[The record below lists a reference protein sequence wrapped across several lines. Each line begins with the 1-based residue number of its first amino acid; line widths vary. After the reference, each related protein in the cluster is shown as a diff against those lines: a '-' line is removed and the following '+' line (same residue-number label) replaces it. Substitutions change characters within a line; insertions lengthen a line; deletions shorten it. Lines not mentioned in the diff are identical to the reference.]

1 VRSVRGVED
10 IDVQLDIHDSPGN
23 IAALQGGRTRTG
35 EPFEFMQQ
43 NWSPA
48 ARLLAG
54 AIGTRLMLN
63 CITRRGPLSLL
74 LGTAG
79 FAMTLRALSNQ
90 ELKRSIG
97 IAGGC
102 RGVDVQKTIEIDQ
115 PVEDVYA
122 LLSDPMNYP
131 RFTEMV
137 KNVEEIGDG
146 RYRKTM
152 AGPMGSELT
161 IEERITRREPNHF
174 VACRSEPNSPV
185 QYALRSWFEPIAEA
199 RTRVQVQAT
208 YNPPGGILTDTAA
221 SLAGYDLKSQLEDTL
236 MRAKSYLEIG
246 QHPHDAAQKQTARSH
261 LEPQSTHSAS
271 PPPM

>member
-1 VRSVRGVED
+1 
-10 IDVQLDIHDSPGN
+10 
-23 IAALQGGRTRTG
+23 
-35 EPFEFMQQ
+35 
-43 NWSPA
+43 
-48 ARLLAG
+48 
-54 AIGTRLMLN
+54 
-63 CITRRGPLSLL
+63 
-74 LGTAG
+74 
-79 FAMTLRALSNQ
+79 
-90 ELKRSIG
+90 
-97 IAGGC
+97 
-102 RGVDVQKTIEIDQ
+102 VQKTIEIDQ

-185 QYALRSWFEPIAEA
+185 QYSLRSWFEPIAEA

-208 YNPPGGILTDTAA
+208 YNPPGGVLTNAAA

-236 MRAKSYLEIG
+236 MRAKSYLETG
-246 QHPHDAAQKQTARSH
+246 QHPHDAAQKHTVKSH
-261 LEPQSTHSAS
+261 LEPQTTHSAS
-271 PPPM
+271 PPLM